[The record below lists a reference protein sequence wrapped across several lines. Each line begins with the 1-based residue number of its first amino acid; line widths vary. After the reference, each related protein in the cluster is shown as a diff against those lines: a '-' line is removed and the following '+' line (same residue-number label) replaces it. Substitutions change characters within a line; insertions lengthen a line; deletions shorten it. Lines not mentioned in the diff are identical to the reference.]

1 MAIEPLTAGFIAL
14 AGYGLYSHG
23 QRRGR
28 RMRRTKSTTT
38 ASVPPK
44 PKPEQIPKTPLEIAD
59 DCSSW
64 VMPDTWIIQTA
75 QTRFYD
81 RITAALHVTKGDVAQ
96 AAEQGLLDPVALS
109 YAVLDGEIGSCP
121 VPLLEREDGSTL
133 TFRELQADIPQHDDY
148 YPHPAI
154 LGLFDTIYEAVEAA
168 LSVLE
173 QTGDPGRA
181 LLFPV

>member
-14 AGYGLYSHG
+14 AGYGLYSKG

-28 RMRRTKSTTT
+28 RMRRTSNT
-38 ASVPPK
+38 SRPK
-44 PKPEQIPKTPLEIAD
+44 LEEIPKTPLQIAS

-64 VMPDTWIIQTA
+64 EMPETWIIQTA
-75 QTRFYD
+75 QTRFHE
-81 RITAALHVTKGDVAQ
+81 RMIAALQSTKGDLEEANR
-96 AAEQGLLDPVALS
+96 QGLLDPVSLT
-109 YAVLDGEIGSCP
+109 YAVLHGEIGSCP
-121 VPLLEREDGSTL
+121 VPLQHRDDGTTL
-133 TFRELQADIPQHDDY
+133 SFRELQADIPQHDDY

-173 QTGDPGRA
+173 QTREPGRA

>member
-1 MAIEPLTAGFIAL
+1 MAIEPVTAGIIAL

-28 RMRRTKSTTT
+28 RMRRATTSNT
-38 ASVPPK
+38 AKPPPAK
-44 PKPEQIPKTPLEIAD
+44 PQEIPKTPLEIAS

-64 VMPDTWIIQTA
+64 DMPDTWILQTA
-75 QTRFYD
+75 QPRFHE
-81 RITAALHVTKGDVAQ
+81 RVSTALHATKGDLDQ
-96 AAEQGLLDPVALS
+96 AKRQGLLDPVSLS

-121 VPLLEREDGSTL
+121 VPLKERDDGTML

>member
-1 MAIEPLTAGFIAL
+1 FHE
-14 AGYGLYSHG
+14 
-23 QRRGR
+23 RV
-28 RMRRTKSTTT
+28 ST
-38 ASVPPK
+38 
-44 PKPEQIPKTPLEIAD
+44 
-59 DCSSW
+59 
-64 VMPDTWIIQTA
+64 
-75 QTRFYD
+75 
-81 RITAALHVTKGDVAQ
+81 ALHATKGDLDQ
-96 AAEQGLLDPVALS
+96 AKRQGLLDPVSLS

-121 VPLLEREDGSTL
+121 VPLKERDDGTML

>member
-1 MAIEPLTAGFIAL
+1 MAIEPVTLGIIAL
-14 AGYGLYSHG
+14 AGYGLYSRG

-28 RMRRTKSTTT
+28 SMRKTGTTT
-38 ASVPPK
+38 TTTTPPI
-44 PKPEQIPKTPLEIAD
+44 PKPEQIPKTPLDIAS

-64 VMPDTWIIQTA
+64 EMPDTWIIQTA
-75 QTRFYD
+75 QPRFYD
-81 RITAALHVTKGDVAQ
+81 RITAAMLATTGDLDKAR
-96 AAEQGLLDPVALS
+96 EQGLLDPVALS

-121 VPLLEREDGSTL
+121 VPLLEREDGSLL

-154 LGLFDTIYEAVEAA
+154 LGLFDTIFEAVEAA

-173 QTGDPGRA
+173 QTHDPGRA